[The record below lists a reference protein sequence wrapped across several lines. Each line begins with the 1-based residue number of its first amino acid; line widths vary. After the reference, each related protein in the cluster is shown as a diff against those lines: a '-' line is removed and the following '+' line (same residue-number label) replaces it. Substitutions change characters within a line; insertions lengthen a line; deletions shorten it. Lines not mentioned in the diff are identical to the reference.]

1 MKFYVVRTCCMSCA
15 LPQIYDLISCASTVL
30 QTRHTSPV
38 LWLAGLRLY
47 EDAERLVM
55 ETSEKKN
62 LQACIA
68 RAYEQLIYE
77 AEEQRA
83 LITLLHQTIRL
94 MVQYYCL

>member
-1 MKFYVVRTCCMSCA
+1 MEYVLVVCIVPCHRFTISYLALQLFYKRDIR
-15 LPQIYDLISCASTVL
+15 L
-30 QTRHTSPV
+30 PV
-38 LWLAGLRLY
+38 LWLAGLRLF